1 MGKVLEKRMRVD
13 ADGRL
18 IVEGLTPNHE
28 VDVTVEAVVPVEG
41 SSERMDATEPFDDV
55 VDWTKYHGKL
65 IKYER
70 PFAPMEEWGDEIEPK
85 P

>member
-28 VDVTVEAVVPVEG
+28 VDVTVEDVGRVDDL
-41 SSERMDATEPFDDV
+41 DAYF
-55 VDWTKYHGKL
+55 KRFHGKL
-65 IKYER
+65 RKYDR
-70 PFAPMEEWGDEIEPK
+70 PFDPMDEWSDEIEPK